1 MNNTQQIDLKFMQ
14 LALELASTAKDKD
27 EVPVG
32 AVVVLDQKVIGEGHN
47 RTLADRDPS
56 AHAEIIALRSAAQ
69 ALENHRLPDASIYI
83 TLEPCAMCA
92 GAILQARLSRVVFG
106 AHDPKSGAAGSV
118 VDILQNEKFNHRC
131 EVQGGILSDECGR
144 MLQKFFASKR
154 S

>member
-1 MNNTQQIDLKFMQ
+1 MTNTQQIDLKFMQ